1 MPPVHVNL
9 TPTAY
14 AILGLLRERSMH
26 GYEIAQH
33 FKPETE
39 LGQVVPAEMST
50 VYTFLKDLQEHG
62 LIRGE
67 RVTVGARPPRT
78 VFSLTAEAE
87 PLFLDWVGR
96 PVARIREVR
105 LDFLIKLYFAQRLGT
120 VQATALVDAQIAVCR
135 DYVERQQ
142 ASGRAL
148 KPASFERL
156 VQESKFTAAEST
168 LSWLNRIATQIAP
181 RKRSAA
187 GVQKQATRSRKSQS
201 KRTR

>member
-1 MPPVHVNL
+1 MPSVHVNL

-26 GYEIAQH
+26 GYEIAQY

-120 VQATALVDAQIAVCR
+120 KEARTLIGAQITVCR
-135 DYVERQQ
+135 DYLERQQ
-142 ASGRAL
+142 AGQRDL
-148 KPASFERL
+148 NPASFERL

-168 LSWLNRIATQIAP
+168 LSWLERIATQLAP
-181 RKRSAA
+181 R
-187 GVQKQATRSRKSQS
+187 TRKAVSTEPWSKKGRKVG
-201 KRTR
+201 R